1 MKKELFA
8 VALLA
13 LILALSVLNT
23 RAIGSLCGDLEALV
37 RDSASAAEKENWA
50 ESQQKLETAIALWQK
65 HEGYTGI
72 VLRHTDI
79 ETLTDDFFELTEHIY
94 TRDPAATKAAS
105 ALVCEHLKSI
115 AKMESFDFGSIF

>member
-8 VALLA
+8 VGLLA
-13 LILALSVLNT
+13 LILLLSVLNT
-23 RAIGSLCGDLEALV
+23 HEIGKLCGDLEKLV
-37 RDSASAAEKENWA
+37 EDSAKAAEEENWA
-50 ESQQKLETAIALWQK
+50 DSQQKLETAIALWQK
-65 HEGYTGI
+65 HEGFTGI

-105 ALVCEHLKSI
+105 ALVREHLKSI
-115 AKMESFDFGSIF
+115 SRMESFNWGSIF